1 MEPQTLSPVKIS
13 LLRPGQQV
21 SGIFAVKIRKVLG
34 TYTRGHRLDLILT
47 DSSGAS
53 IPFTLWGGPGEEA
66 RAQLQALLDSITEDA
81 VLHITGSVDEYNG
94 EPCISAN
101 SINAVRVL
109 KEGEFPPDAFIQ
121 PARRDIQQMRS
132 ELAAALDSL
141 RNPHIKAVL
150 SHIFTPPFTEKFVVH
165 SAAVQHHHNRIGGLA
180 EHTLEVVRICE
191 ELCHIYPSLDRDLLI
206 AGALLHDIGKTREI
220 TLSRRIKADSHGQL
234 VGHLAYTTLMLS
246 GALDACGTPEPLRS
260 KLLHLSLSHH
270 GRNDYG
276 SPKEPMF
283 PEAVALHYAD
293 EASAWLTEM
302 IDFISEYR
310 GTTLEDTMYSRT
322 LRRNIY
328 LR

>member
-1 MEPQTLSPVKIS
+1 MEQVSPVKIS

-34 TYTRGHRLDLILT
+34 TYTRGYRLDLILT

-53 IPFTLWGGPGEEA
+53 IPFTLWGGQGEGA
-66 RAQLQALLDSITEDA
+66 RAQMQALLDSITEDA
-81 VLHITGSVDEYNG
+81 VLHITGNVDEYNG

-101 SINAVRVL
+101 SMDAVRVL
-109 KEGEFPPDAFIQ
+109 REGEFPPDAFIQ
-121 PARRDIQQMRS
+121 PARRDIQQMRG
-132 ELAAALDSL
+132 ELEAALGSIQD
-141 RNPHIKAVL
+141 PYITAVL
-150 SHIFTPPFTEKFVVH
+150 KHIFTPAFTEKFLTH
-165 SAAVQHHHNRIGGLA
+165 PAALQHHHNRTGGLA

-191 ELCHIYPSLDRDLLI
+191 ELCRIYPSLDRDLLL
-206 AGALLHDIGKTREI
+206 AGALLHDIGKVREI
-220 TLSRRIKADSHGQL
+220 TVSRRIKADSKAQL
-234 VGHLAYTTLMLS
+234 VGHLAYTTLMLAQ
-246 GALDACGTPEPLRS
+246 ALDACGTPEPLRS

-270 GRNDYG
+270 GKNDYG

-293 EASAWLTEM
+293 ETSAWLTEM
-302 IDFISEYR
+302 IDFIGEHR

-328 LR
+328 LK